1 MIRLKQL
8 LYEDT
13 DPEGVTGPMID
24 GLVPTDPWQYWK
36 NTDNTNWYTKRK
48 KSTIWLDMR
57 IALFNKYK
65 EDEAINRWSQ
75 ATTKLNK
82 WVNDNPD
89 GYTKITVPDNKMETY
104 ETKLISTDLQ
114 KQLAHPSQINYHD
127 ISIAYEYIEMDDAV
141 FKARVKRNSPLEII
155 EVTPDNKYYRVKLPH
170 RFFKKNYDIY
180 VNVND
185 FDLSKKD
192 NKFIGTYNGKY
203 SKFEIYR
210 PKQKVSNNKNDSES
224 SSTKNDSESSST
236 KNNSFTVSDEIIIK
250 MPKDGFKFGI
260 TNNKEFAKLQQV
272 LIALYKTSKF
282 KDELKDYIRLK
293 TNWPY
298 SEPTA
303 EELPIVFNYYI
314 SNFDKFIKDGADGNY
329 TVNSA
334 LVFGTHMHVLAEGL
348 YGNFYHD
355 KRVKDYIDD
364 ADVPNFPSLDQLPE
378 TRVTQFVLHANK
390 ILAGQSKVTVI
401 TESRVS
407 YKPKYMTMIQSKIL
421 QEQLK
426 TSYGKKPFS

>member
-13 DPEGVTGPMID
+13 DPIGATGPMID
-24 GLVPTDPWQYWK
+24 GFAPTDPWQYWK

-48 KSTIWLDMR
+48 KSTTWLDMR
-57 IALFNKYK
+57 IALFDKYK
-65 EDEAINRWSQ
+65 EDEATTRWSQ
-75 ATTKLNK
+75 ATTKLDK

-89 GYTKITVPDNKMETY
+89 GYKKITVPINKIETY
-104 ETKLISTDLQ
+104 EPVPDDLQ
-114 KQLAHPSQINYHD
+114 KQLAHPLQIDYHD
-127 ISIAYEYIEMDDAV
+127 ISTAYEYIEMDDAV
-141 FKARVKRNSPLEII
+141 FKAKVKRNSPLEII

-180 VNVND
+180 VNVNE

-210 PKQKVSNNKNDSES
+210 PKQKVSNTKTNSSPVDSDD
-224 SSTKNDSESSST
+224 K
-236 KNNSFTVSDEIIIK
+236 VISDEIIIK
-250 MPKDGFKFGI
+250 VPKDGFEFGI
-260 TNNKEFAKLQQV
+260 TNNKEFAKLQRV
-272 LIALYKTSKF
+272 LIELYKTSKF

-293 TNWPY
+293 TNWPTGQ
-298 SEPTA
+298 PTA
-303 EELPIVFNYYI
+303 EELPIAFNYYI
-314 SNFDKFIKDGADGNY
+314 GNFDKFIKDGADGNY
-329 TVNSA
+329 VVNSA
-334 LVFGTHMHVLAEGL
+334 LVFGTHMYMLANEP

-364 ADVPNFPSLDQLPE
+364 ADVPNFPSLNQLPD

-390 ILAGQSKVTVI
+390 ILAGQSKVKVI
-401 TESRVS
+401 TESRLS

-426 TSYGKKPFS
+426 TSYGKKSFSQLG